1 MKRERFF
8 IGTQVRPDVWKAVG
22 DFAEARG
29 VTVADLVRDG
39 LVALGLDIPKVK
51 LGRPRKVWPAAGMTS
66 PAPAV
71 APVPRNDNTV
81 VRHRVPSR
89 PTQPAPAA

>member
-22 DFAEARG
+22 DFADARG

-39 LVALGLDIPKVK
+39 LAALGLDLPKVK
-51 LGRPRKVWPAAGMTS
+51 LGRPRKVWPTAAATDPVAP
-66 PAPAV
+66 PAPPPA
-71 APVPRNDNTV
+71 ANNDNTV
-81 VRHRVPSR
+81 RHRTR
-89 PTQPAPAA
+89 PTPPTAA